1 MSTPFLGEI
10 RLLPYTFAPQGWAD
24 CDGRLLSISDN
35 DALFV
40 LLGTT
45 YGGDGQ
51 STFAVPDLRGRVPV
65 HQGSGAGLTM
75 RVLGELGGSE
85 EVTLLAAQMPAHSHS
100 FNATSGSANAST
112 PAANNELGSV
122 VSDTL
127 YTDDVIGLTGIP
139 TAPTMLTPQGGNQP
153 HTNVMPTLV
162 VRFCI
167 ATAGIFPSRN

>member
-10 RLLPYTFAPQGWAD
+10 RLLPYTFAPRDWAD
-24 CDGRLLSISDN
+24 CDGRLLSIAANS
-35 DALFV
+35 ALFA

-45 YGGDGQ
+45 YGGDG
-51 STFAVPDLRGRVPV
+51 SKTFALPDLRGRVPV
-65 HQGSGAGLTM
+65 HQGSGPGLSP
-75 RVLGELGGSE
+75 RSIGELGGSE
-85 EVTLLAAQMPAHSHS
+85 EVTLLAAQMPAHSHA

-112 PAANNELGSV
+112 PAANNQLGSV

-139 TAPTMLTPQGGNQP
+139 TAPTMLTSQGGNQP
-153 HTNVMPTLV
+153 HTNVMPTLA

-167 ATAGIFPSRN
+167 ATGGIFPSRP